1 MINKDFLQSALA
13 KYEIDITQM
22 QLDQFDLYAKLLVE
36 WNEKINLT
44 SITDPDEI
52 VIKHF
57 VDSLLLLRAANLPQG
72 ASLIDVGTGAGFPST
87 PLAILRGDL
96 QITQL
101 DSLNKRILFLQEVSD
116 QLGLSIKTVHLRAEE
131 GGKSAEFREKYDY
144 ATARAVANLQTLS
157 EYCIPFVKP
166 GGFFIALKGIEIE
179 EELCSAKRAIQ
190 ILGAQL
196 EGVEKLQLPNQDGRS
211 IVLIKKI
218 SQTPQKYPRMQ
229 GKIKKNPL

>member
-116 QLGLSIKTVHLRAEE
+116 QLGLPIKTVHLRAEE

-190 ILGAQL
+190 TLRAQL
-196 EGVEKLQLPNQDGRS
+196 EGVKKLQLPNQDGRS

>member
-13 KYEIDITQM
+13 EYEIDITQM

-87 PLAILRGDL
+87 PLAVLRRDL

-101 DSLNKRILFLQEVSD
+101 DSLNKRILFLQAVSD
-116 QLGLSIKTVHLRAEE
+116 QLGLPIKTVHLRAEE

-166 GGFFIALKGIEIE
+166 GGFFIALKGIEVE

-190 ILGAQL
+190 TLGAQL
-196 EGVEKLQLPNQDGRS
+196 ERVEKLQLPNQDGRS

>member
-1 MINKDFLQSALA
+1 MINKDYLRDTLA
-13 KYEIDITQM
+13 KYEMDITQA

-44 SITDPDEI
+44 SITEPDEI
-52 VIKHF
+52 VMKHF
-57 VDSLLLLRAANLPQG
+57 VDSLLLLRAAELPQG

-101 DSLNKRILFLQEVSD
+101 DSLNKRILFLQEVST
-116 QLGLSIKTVHLRAEE
+116 QLGLRIKTVHLRAEE
-131 GGKSAEFREKYDY
+131 GGKSAEYREKYDY
-144 ATARAVANLQTLS
+144 ATARAVANLQTLC

-166 GGFFIALKGIEIE
+166 GGFFIALKGFEIE
-179 EELCSAKRAIQ
+179 EELSSAKNAIR
-190 ILGAQL
+190 ILGAHL
-196 EGVEKLQLPNQDGRS
+196 DGVSKYELPNQNGRS
-211 IVLIKKI
+211 IVFIKKI

>member
-87 PLAILRGDL
+87 PLAILRRDL

-166 GGFFIALKGIEIE
+166 GGFFIALKGIEVE

-190 ILGAQL
+190 TLGAQL
-196 EGVEKLQLPNQDGRS
+196 ERVEKLQLPNQDGRS

>member
-1 MINKDFLQSALA
+1 MINKDFLRNTLA
-13 KYEIDITQM
+13 EYKIDITQT

-57 VDSLLLLRAANLPQG
+57 VDSLLLLPAAGLAQD
-72 ASLIDVGTGAGFPST
+72 ASLIDVGTGAGFPSI
-87 PLAILRGDL
+87 PLAIMRGDL

-101 DSLNKRILFLQEVSD
+101 DSLNKRILFLQEVST
-116 QLGLSIKTVHLRAEE
+116 QLGLRIKTVHLRAEE
-131 GGKSAEFREKYDY
+131 GGKSAEYREKYDY
-144 ATARAVANLQTLS
+144 ATARAVANLQILC
-157 EYCIPFVKP
+157 EYCIPFVKS
-166 GGFFIALKGIEIE
+166 GGFFLALKGIEIE
-179 EELCSAKRAIQ
+179 EELCSAKQAIQ
-190 ILGAQL
+190 TLGAQL
-196 EGVEKLQLPNQDGRS
+196 EGIEKLQLPNQDGRS
-211 IVLIKKI
+211 IVRIKKI